1 MKVGE
6 NMIVLLVALAVAILA
21 FALVPSTDYVPYNQ
35 GKVYNYAGKYESF
48 TGTGS
53 GTGSVSASVSETP
66 STNSA
71 TYPSVGNTLLTQ
83 SGNMTSGLGITEP
96 FESANEN
103 LRDLKWGPLRD
114 SEVIDK
120 FSQVHNNGTDGA
132 KGCISSGLS
141 NSGGYICL
149 TPELVNLLSTRGG
162 NATGKDSQIGAPAS

>member
-1 MKVGE
+1 
-6 NMIVLLVALAVAILA
+6 MIVLLVALAVAILA

-35 GKVYNYAGKYESF
+35 GKVYHYAGKYESF
-48 TGTGS
+48 TGTG
-53 GTGSVSASVSETP
+53 TGSVSGPP
-66 STNSA
+66 SPNSA

-96 FESANEN
+96 VESANET

-120 FSQVHNNGTDGA
+120 FSQVHANGMDGEN
-132 KGCISSGLS
+132 GCISSGLS